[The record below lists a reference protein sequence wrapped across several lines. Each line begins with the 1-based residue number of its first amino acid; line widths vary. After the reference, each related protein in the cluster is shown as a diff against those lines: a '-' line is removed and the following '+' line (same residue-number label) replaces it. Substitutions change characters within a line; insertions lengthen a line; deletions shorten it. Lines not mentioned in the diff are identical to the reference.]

1 MTLEEYYDRCNS
13 IESDYPPEKGLDLLD
28 RMNHY
33 RKIKDGWKKEL
44 SQKDLKIVLERNKRF
59 SERMS

>member
-1 MTLEEYYDRCNS
+1 MTLEEYYDRCRT
-13 IESDYPPEKGLDLLD
+13 IKLDYPPEKGLDLLD
-28 RMNHY
+28 QMNHY
-33 RKIKDGWKKEL
+33 KKIKDDWKKEL